1 MRFMRN
7 QKRNLKEDLDRLYPG
22 RSKFQ
27 SNQDA
32 VFCFQIFPGGVFK
45 EVAVWQPVYAIAW
58 LDEQAM
64 WNWDGQ
70 LKIYRWNDYFKFY
83 MRHEI

>member
-32 VFCFQIFPGGVFK
+32 
-45 EVAVWQPVYAIAW
+45 IAW

-64 WNWDGQ
+64 WNWDNQ